1 MTLICYI
8 YVAVKTYYACA
19 YGYTYAICEK
29 NDSEASL
36 DSVAGALILLDF
48 SHTVFV
54 FNIIF
59 KIKKHGRHK
68 RKSATTPKKTY

>member
-1 MTLICYI
+1 MLYLCSC
-8 YVAVKTYYACA
+8 KNLLRLRLRLHLRNLR
-19 YGYTYAICEK
+19 K

-54 FNIIF
+54 FYIIF

-68 RKSATTPKKTY
+68 RKSATTLKKTY